1 MSIKSRI
8 GNLTSAKETR
18 AGANAAT
25 AATAATAAAATQQGS
40 SASRVSSLAK
50 TQTFA
55 TTAAAKP
62 AYTHYDDGVCP
73 QCGPTSKMEK
83 FWLDDTEQVFFCPA
97 HCIALPIPLEQQH
110 A

>member
-18 AGANAAT
+18 AVANAAT
-25 AATAATAAAATQQGS
+25 AAAAPQQPQQGS
-40 SASRVSSLAK
+40 IASRVSSLAK

-55 TTAAAKP
+55 ATAAAKP

-97 HCIALPIPLEQQH
+97 HSIALPIPLEQQH